1 MEPRIKKVEDWV
13 SEIDQG
19 NVKLPRFQRDEAW
32 RHAQIVGLFENILR
46 KPPLPV
52 GTLLTLEVG
61 DHELFKSRPIV
72 GAPKKEAKPSMH
84 LLDGQQRMTALWRSL
99 NDDYIDVKLF
109 VSLDDDDEDTED
121 GPVDDQDES
130 ENDGADVPSIRKER
144 RWFRGKT
151 KMPVWADDPVQ
162 QFKRRLIALD
172 CLRPGSAGEK
182 NRKEWLAKVKE
193 SGGELSDDDLD
204 RIHELRQRIAGY
216 IIPFLQ
222 LGSATSRETALDVF
236 IKMNTSASP
245 LKDYDIV
252 VAQLEEASGESL
264 PALVEQLLEEEP
276 EAKNYGRIQDIIL
289 SVAALVDGRPP
300 LKKTYLDPGFG
311 GSLGKNWEKI
321 RKGIRRGVEFL
332 RDEAIF
338 NEKCLPSDVAVYLI
352 CALWAEVPEH
362 GVDKEGNARTLL
374 RKTLWRIC
382 FTERYGK
389 TSATRSFADY
399 KAIKSCL
406 LDEGSKSSVELF
418 DKKTY
423 PLPTAGELIS
433 AGWPSRKDRLPRAI
447 LATALRAGGLDFADG
462 KKASAK
468 SLTSREYHHL
478 FPVAILGGDRAD
490 DRTNKALNCA
500 LISWRTNR
508 KIAAKTPAEYI
519 KMRADASSVGEK
531 EVRARLRSHLIPY
544 NRLTAGDYDK
554 FLSSRAK
561 KIAKHMKQLCDG
573 VNPK

>member
-1 MEPRIKKVEDWV
+1 MEPRIKKVEDWI
-13 SEIDQG
+13 SDIDQS

-61 DHELFKSRPIV
+61 DKELFKSRPIV
-72 GAPKKEAKPSMH
+72 GAPQKDTKPSMH
-84 LLDGQQRMTALWRSL
+84 LLDGQQRVTALWRSL
-99 NDDYIDVKLF
+99 SDDYDDVKLF
-109 VSLDDDDEDTED
+109 VSLDDEAEEDEAQED
-121 GPVDDQDES
+121 EAGKDE
-130 ENDGADVPSIRKER
+130 EADDGADTPSIRKER
-144 RWFRGKT
+144 RWDRKGT
-151 KMPVWADDPVQ
+151 KMPVWADDPAQ

-172 CLRPGSAGEK
+172 CLRPGSTGEK
-182 NRKEWLAKVKE
+182 KLKEWTAAVKA
-193 SGGELSDDDLD
+193 SGGDLSDDLN
-204 RIHELRQRIAGY
+204 RIYELRQRIAGY

-252 VAQLEEASGESL
+252 VAQLEEASGTSL
-264 PALVEQLLEEEP
+264 PALVEQLLEELP
-276 EAKNYGRIQDIIL
+276 EANSYGRIQDIIL

-311 GSLGKNWEKI
+311 GSLGENWEKI
-321 RKGIRRGVEFL
+321 RLGVRRGVEFL

-362 GVDKEGNARTLL
+362 GVDEEGNARTLL
-374 RKTLWRIC
+374 RKVLWRIC
-382 FTERYGK
+382 YTERYGK

-399 KAIKSCL
+399 KTIKACLVGGGDEAAI
-406 LDEGSKSSVELF
+406 ELF
-418 DKKTY
+418 DTDAF
-423 PLPTAGELIS
+423 PLPSEGELIS

-447 LATALRAGGLDFADG
+447 LATTLRAGGLDFADG

-468 SLTSREYHHL
+468 SLASREYHHL

-490 DRTNKALNCA
+490 ERSNKALNCA

-508 KIAAKTPAEYI
+508 KIAAKTPEEYI
-519 KMRADASSVGEK
+519 KMRADASKVGED
-531 EVRARLRSHLIPY
+531 EVRARLKTHLISY
-544 NRLTAGDYDK
+544 KKLTAGDYDM
-554 FLSSRAK
+554 FLASRAK
-561 KIAKHMKQLCDG
+561 RVAKHMKQLCEG
-573 VNPK
+573 MNPK